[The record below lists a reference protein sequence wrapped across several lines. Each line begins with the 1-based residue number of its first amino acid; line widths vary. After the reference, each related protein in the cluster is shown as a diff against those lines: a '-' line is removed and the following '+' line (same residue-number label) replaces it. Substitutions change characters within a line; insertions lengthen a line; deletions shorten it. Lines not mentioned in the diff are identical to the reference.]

1 MGGKPYLR
9 AHQRPLTSLTSLTSH
24 LSHLSHPPVHH
35 HISPAPLSLTALATL
50 LTEHQPLALSDEA
63 RRRIR
68 HCRHY
73 LERKIADTDEL
84 FYGINTGFGSLCN
97 IRISDGDIE
106 LLQHNLVVSHAAG
119 TGDTVPPEVV
129 RIMLLLKIQGLS
141 YGHSGVR
148 EVIVERLIEF
158 YNADV
163 LPVVFEL
170 GSLGASGDLA
180 PLAHLS
186 LPLIGLGEVWYQGH
200 RQPADVVLQQQGWPP
215 LTFQAKEALALL
227 NGTQFSAAYAVWCLF
242 EARRLAAQADWNAA
256 IGYEAFNCRLSPLDE
271 RLHAIRPHAGQVF
284 VAKNIFNILKDSELS
299 NNLKTSV
306 QDPYAFRC
314 VPQVHGASR
323 DAIAHIE
330 HMVTT
335 EINSVTDNPSLFPD
349 DNLILSGGNFHAQ
362 PLALPLDYLAI
373 ALAELGSI
381 SERRV
386 YQLLSGQRG
395 LPPFLTD
402 DPGLHSGL
410 MIAQYTAAAIVNQNK
425 MLCTPASVDSIVSCN
440 GQEDHVSMAANA
452 ATKARRVVLNL
463 ERLLAIEFMVA
474 MQALEYRRP
483 LQSSPA
489 IEAAWSAYRQV
500 VPRLGKDRI
509 LSADME
515 RTVGFLRK
523 YGGVSPET

>member
-1 MGGKPYLR
+1 M
-9 AHQRPLTSLTSLTSH
+9 
-24 LSHLSHPPVHH
+24 HH
-35 HISPAPLSLTALATL
+35 HISSAPLSLDTLAVIL
-50 LTEHQPLALSDEA
+50 AEARPLALSDEA
-63 RRRIR
+63 RQKIR

-73 LERKIADTDEL
+73 LEGKLNQSGEL
-84 FYGINTGFGSLCN
+84 YYGINTGFGSLCN
-97 IRISDGDIE
+97 IRISDEDIE
-106 LLQHNLVVSHAAG
+106 ALQHNLVVSHAAG
-119 TGDTVPPEVV
+119 MGDTVPTEVV

-148 EVIVERLIEF
+148 EEIVDRLIDF

-186 LPLIGLGEVWYQGH
+186 LPLIGLGEVCYQG
-200 RQPADVVLQQQGWPP
+200 RRLPSDMVLQMEGWPP

-227 NGTQFSAAYAVWCLF
+227 NGTQFSAAYAVWCLL
-242 EARRLAAQADWNAA
+242 EARRLAELADLNAA
-256 IGYEAFNCRLSPLDE
+256 IGYDAFNCRLSPLDAHI
-271 RLHAIRPHAGQVF
+271 HAIRPHAGQVL
-284 VAKNIFNILKDSELS
+284 VAAQLRKLLTGSEIAQAE
-299 NNLKTSV
+299 KTSV

-323 DAIAHIE
+323 NAFDHVE
-330 HMVTT
+330 QVLRT
-335 EINSVTDNPSLFPD
+335 EINAVTDNPNLFPD
-349 DNLILSGGNFHAQ
+349 DDLILSGGNFHAQ

-386 YQLLSGQRG
+386 YQLIGGHRD

-402 DPGLHSGL
+402 DPGLHSGM

-425 MLCTPASVDSIVSCN
+425 IYCTPASVDSIMSCN

-483 LQSSPA
+483 LLSSPE
-489 IEAAWSAYRQV
+489 IEKHWAAYRQV
-500 VPRLGKDRI
+500 IPRLAGDRI
-509 LSADME
+509 LSVDME
-515 RTVGFLRK
+515 RTVGYLR
-523 YGGVSPET
+523 GLGE

>member
-1 MGGKPYLR
+1 M
-9 AHQRPLTSLTSLTSH
+9 T
-24 LSHLSHPPVHH
+24 H
-35 HISPAPLSLTALATL
+35 HISPDHLSLEQMGDILSK
-50 LTEHQPLALSDEA
+50 HSKLALSAEA
-63 RRRIR
+63 SGRIR
-68 HCRHY
+68 HCRDF
-73 LERKIADTDEL
+73 LEQKLASNDQL

-97 IRISDGDIE
+97 VRISPEDLE
-106 LLQHNLVVSHAAG
+106 QLQHNLVVSHAAG
-119 TGDTVPPEVV
+119 MGDAVPQEVL
-129 RIMLLLKIQGLS
+129 RIMLLLKIQSLS

-148 EVIVERLIEF
+148 EAVVQRLVDF

-186 LPLIGLGEVWYQGH
+186 LPLIGLGEVWHDGR
-200 RQPADVVLQQQGWPP
+200 RQPSSDVLKKHGWQP
-215 LTFQAKEALALL
+215 LRFQAKEALALL
-227 NGTQFSAAYAVWCLF
+227 NGTQFSAAYATWCLL
-242 EARRLAAQADWNAA
+242 ESRRLADLADLNTA
-256 IGYEAFNCRLSPLDE
+256 IGFDAFNCRLSPLDA
-271 RLHAIRPHAGQVF
+271 HIHQIRPHEGQVST
-284 VAKNIFNILKDSELS
+284 AKKILNLLENSEIAQS
-299 NNLKTSV
+299 EKTAV

-330 HMVTT
+330 KMLVT
-335 EINSVTDNPSLFPD
+335 ELNSVTDNPNLFPD
-349 DNLILSGGNFHAQ
+349 DDMIVSGGNFHAQ

-386 YQLLSGQRG
+386 YQLISGQRG

-402 DPGLHSGL
+402 DPGLHSGM
-410 MIAQYTAAAIVNQNK
+410 MIAQYTAAAVVSQNK
-425 MLCTPASVDSIVSCN
+425 TLCAPASTDSIVSCN

-463 ERLLAIEFMVA
+463 ERLLAIEFMVG

-483 LQSSPA
+483 LKSSPC
-489 IEAAWSAYRQV
+489 IEKIKEEYRLV
-500 VPRLGKDRI
+500 VPRLEADRV
-509 LSADME
+509 LSVDLE
-515 RTVGFLRK
+515 RTVGFLK
-523 YGGVSPET
+523 QISS